1 MIEPSEAM
9 DSPLIGHEF
18 WCLGHGLRIIQS
30 TRDTDD
36 GSVWFDY
43 LAPPSARVPEHI
55 HRHQEE
61 RFEVVSGTLGVC
73 VGGRELLLDPGQK
86 ATGAPGVPHAW
97 WNPNGDE
104 EVHLLVGICPGLEIE
119 NLFEALLGLA
129 RDGKTLGQ
137 MVPRNPLQLA
147 VVLDGTWNWGHFTAV
162 PEPIWK
168 GLFAP
173 VALLA
178 LVGRTLGYRALHL

>member
-1 MIEPSEAM
+1 
-9 DSPLIGHEF
+9 LI
-18 WCLGHGLRIIQS
+18 
-30 TRDTDD
+30 
-36 GSVWFDY
+36 
-43 LAPPSARVPEHI
+43 
-55 HRHQEE
+55 
-61 RFEVVSGTLGVC
+61 
-73 VGGRELLLDPGQK
+73 LDPGQK
-86 ATGAPGVPHAW
+86 VSGAPGVPHAW
-97 WNPNGDE
+97 WNPNSDE
-104 EVHLLVGICPGLEIE
+104 EVHLLVGISPGLEIE

-129 RDGKTLGQ
+129 RDGKTVRQ

-178 LVGRTLGYRALHL
+178 LVGRTLGYRARHL